1 MPLSDEAKQRH
12 EELVQAYIA
21 ALPGRLAQ
29 IKSFWQ
35 RARWRQW
42 RSGPARREIY
52 RIVHQLAGSGAV
64 FGFPEI
70 TDQARCAVTL
80 LSEISEGT
88 GVASGDRIDRLEHA
102 LEALCAVLAKAAP
115 PPPAEA
121 EAASEKPVVTVRHQP
136 RAGVSGLIYL
146 VEDDQ
151 SQAGALARQLSAY
164 GYLVKIFPDIG
175 TFLVTAQN
183 QPPQAVIMD
192 IIFPASPTAGIDAAR
207 ELKRRLKN
215 PCPVLFLSVRNDL
228 RSRIEALQ
236 AGAAAYFTKPVN
248 PGDLADRLEELLR
261 GEAEAAYRI
270 LIVDDDQE
278 LANFYQQALR
288 GAGMETRVVNDP
300 LRAIEPLVDF
310 RPELLL
316 LDFTMP
322 GCSGLELAAALR
334 QEDTYAN
341 LPIVFVSQET
351 DPRKRLACIGLGAD
365 DFVDKPV
372 ALDYL
377 VSLVTARVR
386 RGRQLRRMI
395 ARDSLTGLLNHH
407 AFMERFQDVLAM
419 IGRGQVDKLALAMI
433 DLDRFKSVNDRYG
446 HLAGDIALKNIARL
460 LMRRLRITDILG
472 RYGGEEFAVALI
484 EADPA
489 GARVRLN
496 KIREEIMHIPNP
508 IGDYTFHVTFSAG
521 VAGYDRSTA
530 AGAPPPDAN
539 ELIRAADQA
548 LYQAKR
554 GGGNR
559 VVVGWE

>member
-1 MPLSDEAKQRH
+1 MPLSNEAKQRH

-21 ALPGRLAQ
+21 ALPTRLAE
-29 IKSFWQ
+29 IKSLWR
-35 RARWRQW
+35 RARWREW
-42 RSGPARREIY
+42 RRGSARRELY

-70 TDQARCAVTL
+70 TDQARCAVTQ

-88 GVASGDRIDRLEHA
+88 GVVASGDRIDRLEHA
-102 LEALCAVLAKAAP
+102 LEALCAVLAKAASSQGQ
-115 PPPAEA
+115 A
-121 EAASEKPVVTVRHQP
+121 EAAPEKPVVIVRHRP
-136 RAGVSGLIYL
+136 PDAGVSGLIYL

-151 SQAGALARQLSAY
+151 SQASSLVRQLSAY
-164 GYLVKIFPDIG
+164 GYQVKVFSDIE
-175 TFLVTAQN
+175 TFLVAAQN

-192 IIFPASPTAGIDAAR
+192 IIFPAGPIAGIDAVR
-207 ELKRRLKN
+207 ELNRRLAN
-215 PCPVLFLSVRNDL
+215 PCPVLFLSVRSDL

-236 AGAAAYFTKPVN
+236 VGAAAYFAKPVN
-248 PGDLADRLEELLR
+248 PGDLVDRLDDLLR
-261 GEAEAAYRI
+261 GETAEAYRV
-270 LIVDDDQE
+270 LIVDDDRE
-278 LANFYQQALR
+278 LANLYQQALR
-288 GAGMETRVVNDP
+288 EAGMETRVVIDP
-300 LRAIEPLVDF
+300 LQVMAPLVDF

-322 GCSGLELAAALR
+322 GCSGLDLAVALR
-334 QEDTYAN
+334 QEPTYTQ

-372 ALDYL
+372 APDYL
-377 VSLVTARVR
+377 VSLVTARLR
-386 RGRQLRRMI
+386 RNRQLQRMI

-407 AFMERFQDVLAM
+407 AFMERFEDVLAM
-419 IGRGQVDKLALAMI
+419 IGRGQVDKLTLAMI

-446 HLAGDIALKNIARL
+446 HLAGDIALKNVARL
-460 LMRRLRITDILG
+460 LIRRLRSTDIVG
-472 RYGGEEFAVALI
+472 RYGGEEFVVVLV
-484 EADPA
+484 EAGPA
-489 GARVRLN
+489 AARLRLN
-496 KIREEIMHIPNP
+496 RIREEIMHIPNP

-521 VAGYDRSTA
+521 ITGYDRSTA
-530 AGAPPPDAN
+530 SEGPPPDAN

-559 VVVGWE
+559 VVVG